1 MSYLLRG
8 LAANGGIRVI
18 AADTTTISEEIRNRH
33 NMSATATAAVGRS
46 LTAGILLS
54 HILLKNHRD
63 RLSLR
68 FKGDGPIGGV
78 IVDAGLDGNIRA
90 YAKNPDIELPLR
102 EDGKLNVGA
111 AIGQGELEII
121 RSHAPKGDEYS
132 SSVEIV
138 TGEVAEDIAM
148 FLAQSEQIASA
159 VLLGVRFEAGQVK
172 TSAGIILQAMP
183 DVDPAALDLL
193 EANVKAF
200 GQLTNNLEQK
210 SLLECINDL
219 SWGMDFQLLTEDALP
234 LQFKCNCSEQKA
246 IDALAYFSPEE
257 RQEII
262 EQDGGAE
269 VVCHWCNSK
278 RWINPEQINSISSNE
293 IRCPDC
299 QTLWYRQ
306 GQATQIRADELCSCG
321 RKVELPN

>member
-18 AADTTTISEEIRNRH
+18 AADTTTIAEEIRIRH
-33 NMSATATAAVGRS
+33 EMSDTVTAAVGRS
-46 LTAGILLS
+46 LTAGILLT

-68 FKGDGPIGGV
+68 FKGDGPIAGIV
-78 IVDAGLDGNIRA
+78 VDAGLNGNIRA
-90 YAKNPDIELPLR
+90 YANNPDIELPLR

-121 RSHAPKGDEYS
+121 RSHAPNGDEYS

-138 TGEVAEDIAM
+138 SGEVAEDIAM
-148 FLAQSEQIASA
+148 FLARSEQIASA
-159 VLLGVRFEAGQVK
+159 VLLGVRFGQEKLK
-172 TSAGIILQAMP
+172 TSAGVILQAMP
-183 DVDPAALDLL
+183 DVDSAALDLL

-200 GQLTNNLEQK
+200 GQLTDNLENK

-219 SWGMDFQLLTEDALP
+219 TWGMDFQLLTEDALP

-246 IDALAYFSPEE
+246 IDAMAYFSPAE
-257 RQEII
+257 RQEMIT
-262 EQDGGAE
+262 EDAGAE
-269 VVCHWCNSK
+269 VVCHWCNTK
-278 RWINPEQINSISSNE
+278 RWITPEQINSISSNE

-299 QTLWYRQ
+299 NTLWYRE
-306 GQATQIRADELCSCG
+306 GQATQIRAAELCACG
-321 RKVELPN
+321 RRVELPN

>member
-18 AADTTTISEEIRNRH
+18 AADTTSIVEEIRARH
-33 NMSATATAAVGRS
+33 QMSATATAAVGRS

-54 HILLKNHRD
+54 HILLKNNRD

-78 IVDAGLDGNIRA
+78 VVDAGLDGNIRA
-90 YAKNPDIELPLR
+90 YAKNPDLALPLR

-111 AIGQGELEII
+111 AIGRGELEVV
-121 RSHAPKGDEYS
+121 RSHAPKGEQYS

-138 TGEVAEDIAM
+138 SGEVAEDIAM

-159 VLLGVRFEAGQVK
+159 VLLGVRFEHENVK
-172 TSAGIILQAMP
+172 TAAGIILQALP

-200 GQLTNNLEQK
+200 GQLTDNMETK
-210 SLLECINDL
+210 SLLACINDL
-219 SWGMDFQLLTEDALP
+219 TWGMEFQLLTEDALP

-246 IDALAYFSPEE
+246 IDAMAYFSPAE
-257 RQEII
+257 RQEMIA
-262 EQDGGAE
+262 QDGGAE
-269 VVCHWCNSK
+269 VVCHWCNTK
-278 RWINPEQINSISSNE
+278 RWITPEQIKSISDNE

-299 QTLWYRQ
+299 NTLWYRE
-306 GQATQIRADELCSCG
+306 GQATQIRADELCACG
-321 RKVELPN
+321 RRVELPN

>member
-18 AADTTTISEEIRNRH
+18 AADTTTITEEIRNRH
-33 NMSATATAAVGRS
+33 EMSNTVTAAVGRS
-46 LTAGILLS
+46 LTAGILLT

-78 IVDAGLDGNIRA
+78 VVDAGLNGNIRA
-90 YAKNPDIELPLR
+90 YASNPDIELPLR

-111 AIGQGELEII
+111 AIGRGELNIV

-132 SSVEIV
+132 SSVDIIS
-138 TGEVAEDIAM
+138 GEVAEDIAQ

-159 VLLGVRFEAGQVK
+159 VLLGVRFDAKNVK

-183 DVDPAALDLL
+183 DVDSAALDLL

-200 GQLTNNLEQK
+200 GQLTDNLETK
-210 SLLECINDL
+210 SLLDCINDL
-219 SWGMDFQLLTEDALP
+219 TWGMEFQLLTEDALP
-234 LQFKCNCSEQKA
+234 LQFNCQCSEQKA
-246 IDALAYFSPEE
+246 LDAIAYFSPKE

-262 EQDGGAE
+262 IEDGGAE
-269 VVCHWCNSK
+269 VVCQWCNTK
-278 RWINPEQINSISSNE
+278 RWITPEQINSISANE
-293 IRCPDC
+293 IRCSDC
-299 QTLWYRQ
+299 NTLWYRE
-306 GQATQIRADELCSCG
+306 GQATQVRADELCACG